1 MTESSIQQEG
11 GGAQVLSLIAS
22 TIYGSDDGVLVAEGI
37 GNFIDAKLVLV
48 NDGVCKTTGYSR
60 EEFLGKTLRI
70 LHGKK
75 TDVESLAQMQAELQG
90 SKSVRGEATCYK
102 KDGSEYLVGLR
113 IYAAKDAQGKVTHY
127 IIFLRDITGRKE
139 VEARASLKSKL
150 ESIGQLSAGIAH
162 EINTPAQFIADNLSF
177 LKGNWET
184 IQKFLSDAV
193 EKAKDDEVDKENLNY
208 LIEEIPQ
215 ALGDAIDG
223 LQRITTIIKAMKEFS
238 HPQDIKAPAD
248 LNHAIESTVTVARNE
263 WKYVADVETKLDSSM
278 PTVPCFLGDF
288 NQVILN
294 LLVNAA
300 HAIGDQVEGTGNKG
314 KIVISTSH
322 NEKEAI
328 VTIEDNGPGIPEEI
342 QPRLFDPF
350 FTTKAVG
357 KGTGQGL
364 YMAHQV
370 IDGKHG
376 GAIGLESE
384 VGKGTKFII
393 KLPL

>member
-1 MTESSIQQEG
+1 MDVQKNGKGDIVSIVA
-11 GGAQVLSLIAS
+11 GA
-22 TIYGSDDGVLVAEGI
+22 IYGSLDGVLAMEATGAGFWDSKILLANEGI
-37 GNFIDAKLVLV
+37 
-48 NDGVCKTTGYSR
+48 CRMTGYDR
-60 EEFLGKTLRI
+60 EELMGKTLGI
-70 LHGKK
+70 
-75 TDVESLAQMQAELQG
+75 LQG
-90 SKSVRGEATCYK
+90 PKSNAETFARMQGGLDCKKSTRGETTYYRK
-102 KDGSEYLVGLR
+102 NGEEYLAGLR
-113 IYAAKDAQGKVTHY
+113 VYAARDAQEKITHY
-127 IIFLRDITGRKE
+127 ICFQHDITDYKE

-184 IQKFLSDAV
+184 ILKFLSSAV
-193 EKAKDDEVDKENLNY
+193 KKAGDDEVDKENLKY
-208 LIEEIPQ
+208 LMGEIPQ
-215 ALGDAIDG
+215 ALTDAIDG
-223 LQRITTIIKAMKEFS
+223 VQRITTIIKAMKEFS

-263 WKYVADVETKLDSSM
+263 WKYVADVETRLDATL
-278 PTVPCFLGDF
+278 PPVPCFLGDF

-300 HAIGDQVEGTGNKG
+300 QAIGEKINGTGQKG

-322 NEKEAI
+322 NSREAV
-328 VTIEDNGPGIPEEI
+328 VTIEDNGPGVPEKI
-342 QPRLFDPF
+342 RARLFDPF
-350 FTTKAVG
+350 FTTKPVG

-370 IDGKHG
+370 IEGKHG
-376 GAIGLESE
+376 GTIRFDSE
-384 VGKGTKFII
+384 EGKGTKFHI